1 VYRPPFPFLFQPQA
15 VKLGKLADR
24 GIKPRTIPQWPMLA
38 NMIFPYHVRPPMPA
52 MLDQPAIQPRRVRQ
66 FRR

>member
-1 VYRPPFPFLFQPQA
+1 MNRQPLPVLFQPQA
-15 VKLGKLADR
+15 VKLGKLTDR
-24 GIKPRTIPQWPMLA
+24 RNKPRTVPQWPMLA
-38 NMIFPYHVRPPMPA
+38 NVIFPYQVRPLLLA